1 MNALWRGIRASAAG
15 EIART
20 GPETVVRRYRFA
32 PGFIGFSGH
41 FPGNPILPAIV
52 QVCAVVSLAE
62 EEGGK
67 ALRLAAVRAAKF
79 LLPIRPD
86 EEVSIRYRRRVDS
99 GEDICD
105 ATISVSGKTYATF
118 QLRFAEEESPR

>member
-15 EIART
+15 DIERT

-41 FPGNPILPAIV
+41 FPDNPILPAIV

-67 ALRLAAVRAAKF
+67 ALRLSAVRSAKF
-79 LLPIRPD
+79 LSPIRPD
-86 EEVSIRYRRRVDS
+86 EEVSIRCRRRVDS

-105 ATISVSGKTYATF
+105 ATLSVAGKTSAAF
-118 QLRFAEEESPR
+118 QLRLAEEETPR

>member
-1 MNALWRGIRASAAG
+1 MNELRKGIDASATEALPG
-15 EIART
+15 T
-20 GPETVVRRYRFA
+20 GTETGARRYRFA

-52 QVCAVVSLAE
+52 QVRAVVSLAE

-67 ALRLAAVRAAKF
+67 ALRLAAVRSAKF
-79 LLPIRPD
+79 LSPIRPD

-99 GEDICD
+99 GMDLCD
-105 ATISVSGKTYATF
+105 ATLSVAGKTVASF
-118 QLRFAEEESPR
+118 QLELAEGETPR

>member
-1 MNALWRGIRASAAG
+1 MNSLRRGIRASAG
-15 EIART
+15 GDIERT

-41 FPGNPILPAIV
+41 FPDNPILPAFV

-67 ALRLAAVRAAKF
+67 ALRLAAVRSAKF
-79 LLPIRPD
+79 LSPIRPD
-86 EEVSIRYRRRVDS
+86 EEVSIRCRRHVDS
-99 GEDICD
+99 GEVICD
-105 ATISVSGKTYATF
+105 ATLSVAGKTSAAF
-118 QLRFAEEESPR
+118 QLRLAEEETPR

>member
-1 MNALWRGIRASAAG
+1 MNALWMGIRASATG
-15 EIART
+15 DIART

-67 ALRLAAVRAAKF
+67 ALRLAAVRSAKF
-79 LLPIRPD
+79 LSPIRPG
-86 EEVSIRYRRRVDS
+86 EEVSIGYRRSVDS
-99 GEDICD
+99 GDRICD
-105 ATISVSGKTYATF
+105 ATLTVAGKTSASF
-118 QLRFAEEESPR
+118 QLRLTEEEASR

>member
-1 MNALWRGIRASAAG
+1 MNDLRKGIDASAMEALVG
-15 EIART
+15 T
-20 GPETVVRRYRFA
+20 GTETVSRRYRFS

-67 ALRLAAVRAAKF
+67 ALRLAAVRSAKF
-79 LLPIRPD
+79 LSPIRPD
-86 EEVSIRYRRRVDS
+86 EEVSIRCRRRVDS

-105 ATISVSGKTYATF
+105 ATLSVAGKTSATF
-118 QLRFAEEESPR
+118 QLRWVEEETP

>member
-15 EIART
+15 DIARADT
-20 GPETVVRRYRFA
+20 ETVVRRYRFA

-52 QVCAVVSLAE
+52 QIRAVVSLAE

-67 ALRLAAVRAAKF
+67 ALRLAAVRSAKF
-79 LLPIRPD
+79 LSPIRPD
-86 EEVSIRYRRRVDS
+86 EEVSIRYRRSVDS

-105 ATISVSGKTYATF
+105 ATLSVAGKTVAAF
-118 QLRFAEEESPR
+118 QLELAEGETHR

>member
-1 MNALWRGIRASAAG
+1 MNALRKGIDASAMEAL
-15 EIART
+15 T
-20 GPETVVRRYRFA
+20 GTGAETGARRYRFA

-52 QVCAVVSLAE
+52 QIRAVVSLAE

-67 ALRLAAVRAAKF
+67 TLRLAAVRSAKF
-79 LLPIRPD
+79 LSPIRPD

-99 GEDICD
+99 GMDICD
-105 ATISVSGKTYATF
+105 ATLSVAGKTVAAF
-118 QLRFAEEESPR
+118 QLELAEEETPR

>member
-1 MNALWRGIRASAAG
+1 MNPLRRGIRASAAG
-15 EIART
+15 DLART

-41 FPGNPILPAIV
+41 FPDNPILPAIV

-62 EEGGK
+62 EESGK
-67 ALRLAAVRAAKF
+67 SLRVAAVRSAKF
-79 LLPIRPD
+79 LSPIRPG

-99 GEDICD
+99 GEDTCD
-105 ATISVSGKTYATF
+105 ATLSVAGKTSAAF
-118 QLRFAEEESPR
+118 QLRLTEEETPR

>member
-1 MNALWRGIRASAAG
+1 MNELRKGIDASAT
-15 EIART
+15 EDLTRT

-67 ALRLAAVRAAKF
+67 ILRLAAVRFAKF
-79 LLPIRPD
+79 LSPIRPD

-99 GEDICD
+99 GMDLCD
-105 ATISVSGKTYATF
+105 ATLSVAGKTVASF
-118 QLRFAEEESPR
+118 QLELAEGETPR

>member
-1 MNALWRGIRASAAG
+1 MNSLRCGIRASAAG
-15 EIART
+15 DIERT
-20 GPETVVRRYRFA
+20 GPGTVVRRYRFA

-41 FPGNPILPAIV
+41 FPDNPILPAVV

-67 ALRLAAVRAAKF
+67 DLRLSAMRSAKF
-79 LLPIRPD
+79 LSPIRPD

-105 ATISVSGKTYATF
+105 ATLSVAGKTSAAF
-118 QLRFAEEESPR
+118 QLRLAEEETPR

>member
-1 MNALWRGIRASAAG
+1 MNALWREIRASAAG
-15 EIART
+15 DLART
-20 GPETVVRRYRFA
+20 GPDTVSRRYRFA

-52 QVCAVVSLAE
+52 QVCAVVCLAE
-62 EEGGK
+62 EECGK
-67 ALRLAAVRAAKF
+67 ALRLAAVRSAKF
-79 LLPIRPD
+79 LSPIRPD

-105 ATISVSGKTYATF
+105 ATLSVAGKTSAVF
-118 QLRFAEEESPR
+118 QLRLTVEGTLR

>member
-15 EIART
+15 DIART
-20 GPETVVRRYRFA
+20 EPETVVRRYRFA

-52 QVCAVVSLAE
+52 QIRAVVSLAE

-67 ALRLAAVRAAKF
+67 ALRLAAVRSAKF
-79 LLPIRPD
+79 LSPIRPG

-105 ATISVSGKTYATF
+105 ATLSVAGKTVAAF
-118 QLRFAEEESPR
+118 QLELAEGETHR

>member
-15 EIART
+15 TIERT
-20 GPETVVRRYRFA
+20 GPDTVVCRYRFA

-67 ALRLAAVRAAKF
+67 ALRLAAVRSAKF
-79 LLPIRPD
+79 LSPIRPN

-99 GEDICD
+99 GEDTCD
-105 ATISVSGKTYATF
+105 ATLSVAGKTSATF
-118 QLRFAEEESPR
+118 QLRWVEEETPR

>member
-1 MNALWRGIRASAAG
+1 MNALRCGIRASATG
-15 EIART
+15 EIERT
-20 GPETVVRRYRFA
+20 APETVVRCYRFA

-67 ALRLAAVRAAKF
+67 ALRLAAVRSAKF
-79 LLPIRPD
+79 LSPIRP
-86 EEVSIRYRRRVDS
+86 EEVVSIRYRRRVDS
-99 GEDICD
+99 GEDIGD
-105 ATISVSGKTYATF
+105 ATLSVAGKTTSAF
-118 QLRFAEEESPR
+118 QLRFAEEEIPR

>member
-1 MNALWRGIRASAAG
+1 MNALRREIRASAAG
-15 EIART
+15 DIERT

-32 PGFIGFSGH
+32 PGFVGFSGH

-67 ALRLAAVRAAKF
+67 TLRLAAVRSAKF
-79 LLPIRPD
+79 LSPIRPD
-86 EEVSIRYRRRVDS
+86 EEVSISYRRRVDS
-99 GEDICD
+99 VEDICD
-105 ATISVSGKTYATF
+105 ATLSVAGTTSAVF
-118 QLRFAEEESPR
+118 QLRLTDEETPL